1 MIGFKYGRRPAVHN
15 RHTMR
20 SALLLARALDP
31 LGPAPTVTTND
42 WRKPVNAATGGDW
55 GMLGND
61 VAGDCTYADGGHT
74 LMLRTANAGTIV
86 IPTAADCLGA
96 YSADTGYDQS
106 QTDAQGNNPTDQ
118 GDDET
123 AVCQFM
129 MRTGICGHKSA
140 GTAMVD
146 PTNFD
151 HIRWCVEIFGACRL
165 GIMVGDESIDQFKAK
180 QPWTTLATTNPG
192 GHDVPVVYCDA
203 DYAWVITW
211 AGEQPIAWSLMAQP
225 RFLSEAHAEVY
236 PDFVRQGGTSP
247 RGFSLA
253 QMLANMSALSIN

>member
-1 MIGFKYGRRPAVHN
+1 
-15 RHTMR
+15 MR
-20 SALLLARALDP
+20 SAIMLARTLDP
-31 LGPAPTVTTND
+31 LGAAPLVTSND
-42 WRKPVNAATGGDW
+42 WRRAVNAVTGGDW

-61 VAGDCTYADGGHT
+61 TAGDCTFADAGHQV
-74 LMLRTANAGTIV
+74 MLHTANAGTII
-86 IPTAADCLGA
+86 IPTTADVLSA
-96 YSADTGYDQS
+96 YSADTGYDPA

-123 AVCQFM
+123 AVCRFM
-129 MRTGICGHKSA
+129 MKTGICGQRSA
-140 GTAMVD
+140 GAAMVD

-165 GIMVGDESIDQFKAK
+165 GITVSDEMVTQFQDK
-180 QPWTTLATTNPG
+180 QPWTVLGTSNPG

-203 DYAWVITW
+203 DYAWVVTW

-225 RFLSEAHAEVY
+225 AFLQEAHAEVY
-236 PDFVRQGGTSP
+236 PDFVRSTGTTP

-253 QMLANMSALSIN
+253 QMLGDMQALESA